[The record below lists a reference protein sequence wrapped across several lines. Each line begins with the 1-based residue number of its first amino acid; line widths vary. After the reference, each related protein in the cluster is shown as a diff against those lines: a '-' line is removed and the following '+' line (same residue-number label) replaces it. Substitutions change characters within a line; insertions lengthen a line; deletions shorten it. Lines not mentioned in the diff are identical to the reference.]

1 VVPIKRLL
9 AIALFFRL
17 VAGGLAGQEA
27 AYFPPKGSWEHRT
40 PEQSGMDGAK
50 IQQAI
55 AFSQAHESTGSKDV
69 ALDLKRTFG
78 AREPLWKLL
87 GPTQPR
93 GGMTGVIIHHGY
105 VVAEWGDPSRVDMT
119 HSVTKTFLTT
129 VVGLAWQ
136 EGMIRSLSDRVGG
149 YLPSSDLFAS
159 EHNAPI
165 TWDDMLRQTSDWSG
179 TLWGMPDWADR
190 PVGATPEEQAHR
202 PMHEHGTFFKYNDVR
217 VNLLALSALYVWKRP
232 LPQVLRERIM
242 DPIGASDTWHWEGYG
257 NSWVDI
263 DGQHIQSVTGGGHF
277 GGGMFINS
285 WDMARFGYLFLE
297 HGRWEGKQ
305 IVSEKWIALA
315 RTPGPANPSYGFANW
330 YLNPGRKEM
339 PLAPEDSVLFV
350 GNGSNI
356 IYVDWPDDLVAV
368 VRWIR
373 GKSIDPFL
381 GQVVGALKPQGST

>member
-1 VVPIKRLL
+1 
-9 AIALFFRL
+9 
-17 VAGGLAGQEA
+17 
-27 AYFPPKGSWEHRT
+27 
-40 PEQSGMDGAK
+40 MDGAK